1 METYKDTIITIFY
14 SKNGSKKIPEEKV
27 PHYRII
33 LIWNQNQ
40 NLILTLIVIVIM
52 VFILILIMKNKSDS
66 NNNKQKFL
74 TQ

>member
-40 NLILTLIVIVIM
+40 NLILTLIVIA
-52 VFILILIMKNKSDS
+52 ILIMKNKPDS